1 MRERRSY
8 IVVLSDGETWTMLE
22 GCQLVSVPASW
33 LEEEQIGC
41 YDADDFENEAT
52 EAGLDP
58 SRIIRLDLEKVLQ
71 RGVKISKWEQEL
83 EDVPSGQAAQ
93 ARGNQEA
100 EETK

>member
-22 GCQLVSVPASW
+22 GCQLVGVPASW

-41 YDADDFENEAT
+41 YDADDFESEAT

-71 RGVKISKWEQEL
+71 RGEQEL
-83 EDVPSGQAAQ
+83 EDVLSGQAAQ
-93 ARGNQEA
+93 ARENQEA